1 MTTQPFC
8 RSLRIPIPE
17 PFRAHVDAAVTRLG
31 YLYPTAQFTAADG
44 AIDVQFF
51 GEVDLVV
58 LRRDAHHTLYREKI
72 YADTLGMRT
81 ALIEAVTRR

>member
-1 MTTQPFC
+1 MTAQPFC
-8 RSLRIPIPE
+8 SSLRIPVPE

-31 YLYPTAQFTAADG
+31 YLYPTARFSAVDG
-44 AIDVQFF
+44 AIEAEFS
-51 GEVDLVV
+51 GEVDLAV

-72 YADTLGMRT
+72 YTDTLGMRT